1 MAIKIS
7 KIIVSRKVFAFL
19 NASYPKI
26 HLIQSLN
33 SLDSSRP
40 YGRLLENQKTRGSK
54 KLFLPKNDFQ
64 SSFTKNFP
72 KKHSDIGGLK
82 TNRRHEIQTLHLN
95 SISYK
100 SCSRHLVGTS
110 SKCHK
115 FWGQNLEKNSSKK
128 DTKLNFTTFWA
139 LYLWKHLS

>member
-7 KIIVSRKVFAFL
+7 KIFVSRKVFAFL
-19 NASYPKI
+19 NASYPEI

-64 SSFTKNFP
+64 NSFTKNFP

-100 SCSRHLVGTS
+100 NCSRHLVGTS

-115 FWGQNLEKNSSKK
+115 F
-128 DTKLNFTTFWA
+128 
-139 LYLWKHLS
+139 

>member
-19 NASYPKI
+19 NVSYPKI

-100 SCSRHLVGTS
+100 NCSRHLVGTS

-139 LYLWKHLS
+139 LYLWKYLS